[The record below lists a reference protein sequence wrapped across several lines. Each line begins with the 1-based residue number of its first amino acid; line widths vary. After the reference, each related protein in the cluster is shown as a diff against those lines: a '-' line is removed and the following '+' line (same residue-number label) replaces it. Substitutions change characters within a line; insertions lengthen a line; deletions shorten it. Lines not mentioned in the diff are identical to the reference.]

1 MSRRRAIR
9 AAGLGAALVVPA
21 LLGAAALVARSGALG
36 GATPSA
42 GGAGDQP
49 APSSGDARDPA
60 SPAAPPPPLEVELAG
75 CGAVLAGPACAL
87 PDDRAIRLWIK
98 APEGARVAVEAGA
111 TPIPLDGAPIQGGLL
126 VRVPVPDGAAAVS
139 VTAEQNGARAVVRLP
154 LLPPLAAPALAQAEA
169 LRRQGR
175 LDEAASALG
184 GLASGQDP
192 TLKALAI
199 GKLARV
205 DLARGRIPEAIA
217 RFEASIRAHRAA
229 GRLSDEFLDRF
240 ALAYTLLYNGRRF
253 AEARAALDPLAPL
266 EASHPEG
273 RALKPYYDALLSF
286 ESGDLRAA
294 LRQLDA
300 SAAAAERLGLR
311 DHRRHVLQKRAEGL
325 QLLGRPLEA
334 QALLR
339 EAEASLP
346 AGSPPC
352 EQAALQNNL
361 GWGALQVA
369 WASAS
374 PGGALADAEAALEAA
389 LALYGGP
396 CPRPAERANALTNLA
411 LAKLEAGQAARARA
425 LLGEA
430 RRTDPSPDPGVAM
443 YWLDVEGR
451 LALDGGDAAGAL
463 RRYERLARLA
473 EASALA
479 EGRYRA
485 ALGRGQAL
493 EALGQPDRA
502 VAAYEAAE
510 ALRGELSLLAP
521 LGEGRGAFL
530 GRLEE
535 GARRAVD
542 LLLQRDPGRALAAAR
557 RSRALALAALRWVD
571 RVASLDGEARA
582 RWEAALSAYRRER
595 AALDEEGRDDWR
607 LSSGELEAAR
617 AARAARGRSIRARFD
632 EALLLVRRG
641 EPAAAPAEAPRL
653 GERELMLAFHPIR
666 DGWAGFAVTRDG
678 VAARRLP
685 ALDPAAPAA
694 TLAARLLGPFEA
706 PLRAAGRLRVAAHGE
721 LERIDVHAL
730 PWDGAPLVARM
741 PVVYGLDL
749 PGGAAPGAGGAGA
762 ARGALVVADPQR
774 DLPAARREADAVAA
788 ALEGQGRA
796 VERLSGGVATHAAVA
811 SALERP
817 GIALFHYAGHGF
829 FGGID
834 GWDSG
839 LPLAGGGQLAVSDIL
854 SLRRAPA
861 QVVLSGC
868 DTARTGAAPGAR
880 GLGLGLA
887 QAFLVAGAG
896 SVIAAT
902 RPVDDALAER
912 MMVALVAAGQDDP
925 GAQLRE
931 ATLAALRATPSSDW
945 ASFRALVP

>member
-1 MSRRRAIR
+1 MRRRRALRI
-9 AAGLGAALVVPA
+9 AGLGAALLGAA
-21 LLGAAALVARSGALG
+21 LLGAMALVSG
-36 GATPSA
+36 
-42 GGAGDQP
+42 
-49 APSSGDARDPA
+49 GDARDPA
-60 SPAAPPPPLEVELAG
+60 APSAGDARDPAALAASPPPPLEVEFAG
-75 CGAVLAGPACAL
+75 CGAVHAGPACAL

-98 APEGARVAVEAGA
+98 APQDARVAVAADA
-111 TPIPLDGAPIQGGLL
+111 TPVPLDGAPVQGGLL
-126 VRVPVPDGAAAVS
+126 VRIPVPAGAGVLS
-139 VTAEQNGARAVVRLP
+139 VTAERNGARAAFRLP
-154 LLPPLAAPALAQAEA
+154 LLPPLAAPALKEAEA

-175 LDEAASALG
+175 LDEASSALDA
-184 GLASGQDP
+184 LASGPDP
-192 TLKALAI
+192 ALQALAI

-240 ALAYTLLYNGRRF
+240 ALSYTLLYNGRRF

-273 RALKPYYDALLSF
+273 RALKLYYAALPSF

-300 SAAAAERLGLR
+300 SAAAGGRLGLS

-325 QLLGRPLEA
+325 QALGRPLQA

-339 EAEASLP
+339 EVQASMP

-352 EQAALQNNL
+352 EHAALLNNI
-361 GWGALQVA
+361 GWSALQVA

-374 PGGALADAEAALEAA
+374 PGRPVADAEAPLEAA

-411 LAKLEAGQAARARA
+411 LAKLDAGQTARARA
-425 LLGEA
+425 LLDEA
-430 RRTDPSPDPGVAM
+430 RRTDASPDAGVAI
-443 YWLDVEGR
+443 YWLDMEGR
-451 LALDGGDAAGAL
+451 IALDSGDPAGAL
-463 RRYERLARLA
+463 RLYQRLARLA
-473 EASALA
+473 EAGALP

-502 VAAYEAAE
+502 LAAYEAAE
-510 ALRGELSLLAP
+510 ALRSELSQLAP

-535 GARRAVD
+535 SARRCVD
-542 LLLQRDPGRALAAAR
+542 LLLGRDPGRALAAAR

-571 RVASLDGEARA
+571 RLESLDGEARA
-582 RWEAALSAYRRER
+582 RWESALAAYRRER

-607 LSSGELEAAR
+607 LSSDELDAAR
-617 AARAARGRSIRARFD
+617 AARAARSRSIRALFD

-641 EPAAAPAEAPRL
+641 EPAAVEPGEAPL
-653 GERELMLAFHPIR
+653 LDQGELMLVFHPLR
-666 DGWAGFAVTRDG
+666 EGWAGFAVTRDG

-685 ALDPAAPAA
+685 ALDLAAPAGE
-694 TLAARLLGPFEA
+694 LAARLLAPFEVA
-706 PLRAAGRLRVAAHGE
+706 LRAAGRLRVAPYGE
-721 LERIDVHAL
+721 LDLIDVHAL

-749 PGGAAPGAGGAGA
+749 PGRAARGAAGAGA

-774 DLPAARREADAVAA
+774 DLPAARREADAVAS

-796 VERLSGGVATHAAVA
+796 VERLSGGLATHAAVVG
-811 SALERP
+811 ALEQP

-829 FGGID
+829 FGGVD
-834 GWDSG
+834 GWDSS
-839 LPLAGGGQLAVSDIL
+839 LPLAGGGKLAVSDIL
-854 SLRRAPA
+854 ALRRAPA

-912 MMVALVAAGQDDP
+912 MMVALVAAGQDEP

>member
-1 MSRRRAIR
+1 MSRRRALR
-9 AAGLGAALVVPA
+9 AAGLGAAL
-21 LLGAAALVARSGALG
+21 LGATALVAGSGVLDRAAPSGGDAGDPPTPSGG
-36 GATPSA
+36 GAR
-42 GGAGDQP
+42 DQ
-49 APSSGDARDPA
+49 
-60 SPAAPPPPLEVELAG
+60 AAPTASPPPLEVEFAG

-98 APEGARVAVEAGA
+98 APEDARVAVAADA
-111 TPIPLDGAPIQGGLL
+111 TPVPLDGAPIQGGLL
-126 VRVPVPDGAAAVS
+126 VRVPVPPGAAALS
-139 VTAEQNGARAVVRLP
+139 VTAERSGARAVFRLP
-154 LLPPLAAPALAQAEA
+154 LLPPLAAPALKDAEA

-175 LDEAASALG
+175 LDEASSALG
-184 GLASGQDP
+184 DLASGQDP

-217 RFEASIRAHRAA
+217 RFEASIQAHRAA

-240 ALAYTLLYNGRRF
+240 ALSYTLLYNGRRF

-266 EASHPEG
+266 EAGHPEG
-273 RALKPYYDALLSF
+273 RALRLYYAALLSF

-300 SAAAAERLGLR
+300 SAAAADRLGLV

-339 EAEASLP
+339 EVEASMP

-352 EQAALQNNL
+352 EQATLLNNL
-361 GWGALQVA
+361 GWSALQVA

-374 PGGALADAEAALEAA
+374 PGQPLAAAEAPLEAA

-396 CPRPAERANALTNLA
+396 CPRPAERANTLTNLA
-411 LAKLEAGQAARARA
+411 LAKLAAGQTARARA

-430 RRTDPSPDPGVAM
+430 RRTDASPDPGVAI
-443 YWLDVEGR
+443 YWLDIEGR
-451 LALDGGDAAGAL
+451 IALDGGDPAGAL
-463 RRYERLARLA
+463 RLYERLARLA
-473 EASALA
+473 EAGALP

-502 VAAYEAAE
+502 LAAYEAAE
-510 ALRGELSLLAP
+510 AVRGELSLLAP
-521 LGEGRGAFL
+521 LGEGRGALL

-542 LLLQRDPGRALAAAR
+542 LLLRRDPGRALAAAR

-571 RVASLDGEARA
+571 RIASLDGDARA

-607 LSSGELEAAR
+607 LSSAELEAAR
-617 AARAARGRSIRARFD
+617 EAREARGRSIRARFD
-632 EALLLVRRG
+632 EALALVRRG
-641 EPAAAPAEAPRL
+641 EPAAVEPGAAPLVDE
-653 GERELMLAFHPIR
+653 GELTLVFHPIR
-666 DGWAGFAVTRDG
+666 EGWAGFAVTRDG

-685 ALDPAAPAA
+685 ALDLAAPAGA
-694 TLAARLLGPFEA
+694 LAERLLAPFEA
-706 PLRAAGRLRVAAHGE
+706 PLRAAGRLRVSPYGE
-721 LERIDVHAL
+721 LDLIDVHAL

-741 PVVYGLDL
+741 PVVYVLDL
-749 PGGAAPGAGGAGA
+749 PGRAARGAEGDGA

-796 VERLSGGVATHAAVA
+796 VERLWGGLATHAAVA
-811 SALERP
+811 VALERP

-829 FGGID
+829 FGGVD
-834 GWDSG
+834 GWDSS
-839 LPLAGGGQLAVSDIL
+839 LPLAGGGKLAVSDIL
-854 SLRRAPA
+854 ALRRAPA

-868 DTARTGAAPGAR
+868 DTARTGAASGAR

-912 MMVALVAAGQDDP
+912 MMVALVAAGQADP
-925 GAQLRE
+925 GAQLRA